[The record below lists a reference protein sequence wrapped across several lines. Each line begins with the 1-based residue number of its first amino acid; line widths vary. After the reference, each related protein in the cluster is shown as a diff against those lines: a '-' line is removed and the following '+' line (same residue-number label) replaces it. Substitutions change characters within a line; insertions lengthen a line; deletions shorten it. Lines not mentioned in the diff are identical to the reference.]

1 MAARQPNTD
10 GRIARGERT
19 RESIVAAH
27 TALLREG
34 DLKPTGS
41 RIAARAGV
49 SVRTLWL
56 NFKDLEALL
65 GETTAYWLAADD
77 ELGQPIDP
85 GLPLAE
91 RVDAFCAQRIR
102 RLENIAPAARAARL
116 GEPFSPALRE
126 SRRNHVTRVRSEV
139 ESVFGTEL
147 DASGA
152 RRGLLVHGV
161 VVAAGWAAWEMLRDD
176 FGVEVDEAAAVMR
189 QTIGVLFGA
198 GSPPAA

>member
-1 MAARQPNTD
+1 MTTRQPNTD

-19 RESIVAAH
+19 RDSIVAAH

-65 GETTAYWLAADD
+65 GETTAYWLATDY
-77 ELGQPIDP
+77 EMWQPVDP

-91 RVDAFCAQRIR
+91 RIEAYCAQRVR
-102 RLENIAPAARAARL
+102 RLENIAPAARAAKL
-116 GEPFSPALRE
+116 GEPFSQALKE
-126 SRRNHVTRVRSEV
+126 SRRKHVIRVQSEV
-139 ESVFGTEL
+139 ESVFKTEL
-147 DASGA
+147 DAAGS
-152 RRGLLVHGV
+152 RRESLVHGV
-161 VVAAGWAAWEMLRDD
+161 VVAVGWPAWEMLRDD
-176 FGVEVDEAAAVMR
+176 FGVEVEKAAAAMK
-189 QTIGVLFGA
+189 QTIGVLLGVVL
-198 GSPPAA
+198 PPTD

>member
-56 NFKDLEALL
+56 NFTDLEALL
-65 GETTAYWLAADD
+65 GKTTAYWLATDD

-91 RVDAFCAQRIR
+91 RIDAFCAQRIR

-189 QTIGVLFGA
+189 QTIGVLLGA